1 MTSDPV
7 VRAGAGC
14 LVIVFN
20 YTGDRLNFG
29 RAVAQA
35 TQAGTQVARHG
46 AEGLRVTDTECRGLT
61 SWAVF
66 AGAEVLELELDTG
79 LCVLGLGT
87 GGSCS

>member
-1 MTSDPV
+1 MTGV
-7 VRAGAGC
+7 AAGAGC

-46 AEGLRVTDTECRGLT
+46 AEGNRYRYRVPGPDIVGCV
-61 SWAVF
+61 SW
-66 AGAEVLELELDTG
+66 G
-79 LCVLGLGT
+79 
-87 GGSCS
+87 

>member
-7 VRAGAGC
+7 VRSGAGC

-35 TQAGTQVARHG
+35 TQAGTQVAEPGTIERVG
-46 AEGLRVTDTECRGLT
+46 A
-61 SWAVF
+61 
-66 AGAEVLELELDTG
+66 
-79 LCVLGLGT
+79 
-87 GGSCS
+87 

>member
-1 MTSDPV
+1 MSQVSQKAAMTGV
-7 VRAGAGC
+7 AAGAGC

-46 AEGLRVTDTECRGLT
+46 AEGLRETDTECRGR
-61 SWAVF
+61 
-66 AGAEVLELELDTG
+66 GRHG
-79 LCVLGLGT
+79 LCLLGLK
-87 GGSCS
+87 SLS